1 MRTSSG
7 FVVTGLCGNSRTY
20 SLHHPTPS
28 FGRQLY
34 ALLMKMSTPEVT
46 GGMEPTVALICYFAF
61 TIVFGAL
68 IVVCWNFSRQ
78 LARESKGQ
86 HQTP

>member
-1 MRTSSG
+1 M
-7 FVVTGLCGNSRTY
+7 LAPKHAKLL
-20 SLHHPTPS
+20 SLAAGAMILPLVA
-28 FGRQLY
+28 LY

>member
-1 MRTSSG
+1 MLAPKHTK
-7 FVVTGLCGNSRTY
+7 LL
-20 SLHHPTPS
+20 SLAVGAMILPLVA
-28 FGRQLY
+28 LY
-34 ALLMKMSTPEVT
+34 ALLMKMSTPEPT
-46 GGMEPTVALICYFAF
+46 GGMEPTVALLCYFAF

-86 HQTP
+86 YRTP